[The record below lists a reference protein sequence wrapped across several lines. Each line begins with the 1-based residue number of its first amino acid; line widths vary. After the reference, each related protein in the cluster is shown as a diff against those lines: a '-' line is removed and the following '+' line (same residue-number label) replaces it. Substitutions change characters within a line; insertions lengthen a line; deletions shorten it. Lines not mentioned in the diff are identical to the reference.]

1 VIDRR
6 AAVAGLALLS
16 LYRPARAATPEQL
29 SIDADDGPVALTRY
43 AAEQA
48 GKRPGVIML
57 HGTHG
62 FEFRLTAYERY
73 ARALAAKGIDAYL
86 LRYFTPA
93 DAPAF
98 DRQKTP
104 PEKREAYEA
113 ARFDGWA
120 KRVSAVVTAILA
132 RSDSSGRI
140 GVLGFSLG
148 GYIAAAAAVRDSRVA
163 ALAVLYGGMPD
174 AMVADVKHLP
184 PLIDLHGNADHNVP
198 FAKGEELVKL
208 GKAVG
213 AEAELVAYPGKHHG
227 FDFSDTDPMA
237 ADAIGRVVKF
247 FEAHLSSPESSQH
260 FHALAP
266 P

>member
-1 VIDRR
+1 MPVIDRR
-6 AAVAGLALLS
+6 AAIAGLALLS
-16 LYRPARAATPEQL
+16 LCRPARAATPEQL

-43 AAEQA
+43 AADQT
-48 GKRPGVIML
+48 GKRPSVIML

-62 FEFRLTAYERY
+62 FEFRLSAYERY
-73 ARALAAKGIDAYL
+73 ARTLAAKGIDAYL

-98 DRQKTP
+98 DRRKTP
-104 PEKREAYEA
+104 SEKREAYEA

-132 RSDSSGRI
+132 RSDSSGHI

-148 GYIAAAAAVRDSRVA
+148 GYIAADAAVRDPRVA

-198 FAKGEELVKL
+198 FAKAEQLVKL

-213 AEAELVAYPGKHHG
+213 AEAELVAYPGKPHG
-227 FDFSDTDPMA
+227 FDFSGTDPMA
-237 ADAIGRVVKF
+237 ADAIDRVVRF
-247 FEAHLSSPESSQH
+247 FEARLNG
-260 FHALAP
+260 A
-266 P
+266 